1 MMPKESMTSAAELGL
16 APAKTID
23 ELTRETVVDNLF
35 SVRLLI
41 LLREGNALLSA
52 DVHFSN

>member
-16 APAKTID
+16 APAKTI
-23 ELTRETVVDNLF
+23 ELTREMVVDNLF